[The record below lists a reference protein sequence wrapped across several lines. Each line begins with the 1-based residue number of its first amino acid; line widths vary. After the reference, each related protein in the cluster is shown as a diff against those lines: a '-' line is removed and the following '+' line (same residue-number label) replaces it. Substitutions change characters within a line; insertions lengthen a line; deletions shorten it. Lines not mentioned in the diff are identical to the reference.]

1 MDRAAN
7 RHKIPLIH
15 FPVHTCILESPLL
28 IEIRLSQENTMEKS
42 FIALAVT
49 LLCTAFS
56 LAQETMVYTH
66 DESPYQ
72 QALNLYRNKQY
83 QAAQTLFESVL
94 ATSEDEQTRANSS
107 YYIAN
112 AAVRLNQLGADRLME
127 SFVADY
133 PTSTKRNS
141 AFMDVGDYYFDNG
154 RFPYALKWYEKANPG
169 SLNRS
174 EKERFDFRKGYALF
188 NSDKPDQAE
197 PYFQRVSN
205 SEAYGSQAKYYL
217 GYIAY
222 QQDDYQEANERFDQI
237 ADQQVLQEKLSYY
250 QADMNFKLGNFREAI
265 AQAEQQLP
273 KADRREVSELNKIIG
288 ESYFNLKEY
297 EAAAPYL
304 EQYQGKG
311 GRWSNTDY
319 YQLGYAYYK
328 QGDYANAIGQFNK
341 IIDGA
346 DFVAQ
351 NAYYHL
357 AECYLKLDKK
367 PEALN
372 AFRNASQMDFDEE
385 IRKDSYLN
393 YARLSYEQGNAY
405 ESVSEVLQGY
415 LQKYPGDEHEAEI
428 KKLLID
434 SYLSARD
441 FKGALALLEEKASFA
456 SAETYQQVAYY
467 RGVEVFLEEDY
478 STAMELFSRSLDR
491 DADAIFEAR
500 ARYWKAE
507 SAFELGRFEQALTD
521 YARFEQLPASNG
533 IEEYKG
539 LDYQMGYTYFK
550 LKDYTSAARYFEKFT
565 RNGSAGPRKSDAFM
579 RLGDSYFVSS
589 EYREA
594 ITAYDQARSSGSPDP
609 DYADFQKALSLGF
622 LGREAEKQRALD
634 ALISTYPESTL
645 KDDAFLELGNSYVQ
659 EGKNSEAVAAYD
671 RLLREYRMSS
681 LVPTAMMRKGL
692 VYYNSGENQKAL
704 EVFKKVAADYPDS
717 DQAVQA
723 VQTAKLIYVDLGEVD
738 AYAQWVR
745 GLDYVEVSD
754 QELEAASYDAA
765 EKQYL
770 EGNSAR
776 AEKAFESYLQQF
788 PGGRSHI
795 EARFRLAALYFQNGE
810 SEKALE
816 PFKTVAESGT
826 GEMAEQA
833 LTRVCE
839 ILISDGGS
847 AQALP
852 YLKRLEATA
861 DIPQNRTY
869 AQSNLMKAY
878 YENEQYS
885 EVLAYAEKVLDNP
898 SLDKRIRS
906 DARLMTARAAMKTGD
921 STSAREAYAQVL
933 ETGSRE
939 ARAEA
944 LYYKAHFARED
955 SDPQG
960 SNAALQE
967 LVRDYATYREWGG
980 KGLIL
985 MALNFDQLD
994 DVFQATYILESVMT
1008 NFADYPEITAEAE
1021 RELLKIKSRE
1031 AARNA
1036 SIKPEGN

>member
-1 MDRAAN
+1 
-7 RHKIPLIH
+7 
-15 FPVHTCILESPLL
+15 
-28 IEIRLSQENTMEKS
+28 MEKPY
-42 FIALAVT
+42 IALAV
-49 LLCTAFS
+49 LLMATAIC
-56 LAQETMVYTH
+56 LGQETMVYTH

-72 QALNLYRNKQY
+72 QAFNLYRNKQY

-94 ATSEDEQTRANSS
+94 ATSQDEQTRANSA

-141 AFMDVGDYYFDNG
+141 AFMDVADYYFENG
-154 RFPYALKWYEKANPG
+154 RYPYALKWYNKADPG

-174 EKERFDFRKGYALF
+174 ERERFDFRKGYALF
-188 NSDKPDQAE
+188 NSNKPGQAE
-197 PYFQRVSN
+197 PYFQRVS
-205 SEAYGSQAKYYL
+205 SSAEYGSQAKYYL

-237 ADQQVLQEKLSYY
+237 ADQEVLQEKLSYY

-265 AQAEQQLP
+265 TQAEQQLS
-273 KADRREVSELNKIIG
+273 KANRREVSELNKIIG

-311 GRWSNTDY
+311 GKWSNTDY

-341 IIDGA
+341 IVDGA

-357 AECYLKLDKK
+357 AECYLNLDKK
-367 PEALN
+367 QEALN
-372 AFRNASQMDFDEE
+372 AFRNASQMEFDAE
-385 IRKDSYLN
+385 IRKDAYLN

-415 LQKYPGDEHEAEI
+415 LQTYPGDGNEAEI

-434 SYLSARD
+434 SYLSTRD
-441 FKGALALLEEKASFA
+441 FKGALALLEEKESFA
-456 SAETYQQVAYY
+456 SPETYQKVAYY

-478 STAMELFSRSLDR
+478 QGALALFERSLSRGGDPV
-491 DADAIFEAR
+491 FKAR
-500 ARYWKAE
+500 AQYWKAE
-507 SAFELGRFEQALTD
+507 AAFELGRFEEALTA
-521 YARFEQLPASNG
+521 YTQFGKLPASSAL
-533 IEEYKG
+533 EEYKG
-539 LDYQMGYTYFK
+539 LDYQIGYAHFK
-550 LKDYTSAARYFEKFT
+550 RNDYENAARYFEKYT
-565 RNGSAGPRKSDAFM
+565 RSGGTGDQNADALM

-589 EYREA
+589 SYRDA
-594 ITAYDQARSSGSPDP
+594 IAAYDRARSSGSPDP

-622 LGREAEKQRALD
+622 LGREGEKQQALTAFID
-634 ALISTYPESTL
+634 AYPKSTL
-645 KDDAFLELGNSYVQ
+645 KDDAYLELGNSFVQ
-659 EGKNSEAVAAYD
+659 EGKSSEAIAAYD
-671 RLLREYRMSS
+671 RLISEYRMSS

-692 VYYNSGENQKAL
+692 VFYNRGDNREAL
-704 EVFKKVAADYPDS
+704 EVFKEVTRVYPDS

-754 QELEAASYDAA
+754 QELETASYDAA

-770 EGNSAR
+770 DGNATR
-776 AEKAFESYLQQF
+776 AEKAFEAYLKEF
-788 PGGRSHI
+788 PGGSRHI
-795 EARFRLAALYFQNGE
+795 EARFRLATLYFQRGE
-810 SEKALE
+810 TEKALE
-816 PFKTVAESGT
+816 PFKMVAESGT

-839 ILISDGGS
+839 ILISGEGYP
-847 AQALP
+847 QAIP
-852 YLKRLEATA
+852 YLKRLEAIA

-878 YENEQYS
+878 FENKQYS
-885 EVLAYAEKVLDNP
+885 EVLEYAQKVLDNP
-898 SLDKRIRS
+898 SLNDRIRS
-906 DARLMTARAAMKTGD
+906 DARLMTARAAMETGD
-921 STSAREAYAQVL
+921 ATKAREAYALVL
-933 ETGSRE
+933 ETGGRE
-939 ARAEA
+939 AKAEA
-944 LYYKAHFARED
+944 LYYKAFFERED
-955 SDPQG
+955 GDPEA
-960 SNAALQE
+960 SNASLQE
-967 LVRDYATYREWGG
+967 LVRDYATYRQWGG
-980 KGLIL
+980 KGLIV
-985 MALNFDQLD
+985 MALNYDQLD
-994 DVFQATYILESVMT
+994 DAFQATYILESVVA
-1008 NFADYPEITAEAE
+1008 NFEDFPDIASEAG
-1021 RELLKIKSRE
+1021 RELSKIKTRE
-1031 AARNA
+1031 ATRNA

>member
-1 MDRAAN
+1 
-7 RHKIPLIH
+7 
-15 FPVHTCILESPLL
+15 
-28 IEIRLSQENTMEKS
+28 MEKS
-42 FIALAVT
+42 YLALAVI
-49 LLCTAFS
+49 LLSTAMG

-72 QALNLYRNKQY
+72 QAFNLYQNKQY

-127 SFVADY
+127 SFVAEY
-133 PTSTKRNS
+133 PTSTNRNS

-154 RFPYALKWYEKANPG
+154 RYPYALKWYEKADSG

-188 NSDKPDQAE
+188 NSNKPDQAE

-205 SEAYGSQAKYYL
+205 SAEYGSQAKYYL

-237 ADQQVLQEKLSYY
+237 ADQEVLQERLSYY
-250 QADMNFKLGNFREAI
+250 QADMNFKLGNFDEAI
-265 AQAEQQLP
+265 TQAEQQLP
-273 KADRREVSELNKIIG
+273 NADRREVSELNKIIG
-288 ESYFNLKEY
+288 ESYFNLKNY

-311 GRWSNTDY
+311 GKWSNTDY

-341 IIDGA
+341 IVDGA

-367 PEALN
+367 QEALN
-372 AFRNASQMDFDEE
+372 AFRNASQMDFDPE
-385 IRKDSYLN
+385 IRKDAYLN

-415 LQKYPGDEHEAEI
+415 LQSYPGDEYDAEI
-428 KKLLID
+428 KELLID
-434 SYLSARD
+434 SYLSTRD
-441 FKGALALLEEKASFA
+441 FEGALALLEEKESFA
-456 SAETYQQVAYY
+456 SAETYQKVAYF

-478 STAMELFSRSLDR
+478 EQAMDLFKRSLDR
-491 DADAIFEAR
+491 GADADFKAR

-507 SAFELGRFEQALTD
+507 SAFELGRFEEALTD
-521 YARFEQLPASNG
+521 YAQFEELPAARG
-533 IEEYKG
+533 LEEYKA

-550 LKDYTSAARYFEKFT
+550 LKDYPSAARYFEKYT
-565 RNGSAGPRKSDAFM
+565 RDSSTGSLKADAFM

-589 EYREA
+589 AYGDA
-594 ITAYDQARSSGSPDP
+594 IAAYDQARNSGSADP

-622 LGREAEKQRALD
+622 LGRESEKQRALN
-634 ALISTYPESTL
+634 ALISTYPKSTL
-645 KDDAFLELGNSYVQ
+645 NDDAFLELGNSYVQ
-659 EGKNSEAVAAYD
+659 EGKNSEAIEAYD
-671 RLLREYRMSS
+671 RLLKEYRMSS

-692 VYYNSGENQKAL
+692 VYYNSGDNRKAL
-704 EVFKKVAADYPDS
+704 EVFKEVASAFPDS

-754 QELEAASYDAA
+754 QELETASYDAA

-776 AEKAFESYLQQF
+776 AEKAFAAYLEQF
-788 PGGRSHI
+788 PSGSRHI
-795 EARFRLAALYFQNGE
+795 EARFRLATLYFQSGDTA
-810 SEKALE
+810 KALE

-826 GEMAEQA
+826 GEMAEQS

-839 ILISDGGS
+839 ILISSDGYP
-847 AQALP
+847 QALP
-852 YLKRLEATA
+852 YLKRLEAIA

-878 YENEQYS
+878 FENEQYS
-885 EVLAYAEKVLDNP
+885 EVIDYAQKVLENP
-898 SLDKRIRS
+898 SLDDRIRS
-906 DARLMTARAAMKTGD
+906 DARLMTARATLKTGD
-921 STSAREAYAQVL
+921 SQRAREAYAEVL
-933 ETGSRE
+933 QTGDRE
-939 ARAEA
+939 SRAEA
-944 LYYKAHFARED
+944 LYYKALFARED
-955 SDPQG
+955 GDPQD

-985 MALNFDQLD
+985 MALNYDQLD
-994 DVFQATYILESVMT
+994 DVFQATYILESVVT
-1008 NFADYPEITAEAE
+1008 NFADYPEIASEAG
-1021 RELLKIKSRE
+1021 RELSKIKSRE
-1031 AARNA
+1031 ATRNA
-1036 SIKPEGN
+1036 SIKQEGN